1 MVLCFAH
8 GDCLHFAFAKSG
20 VNMVHFTASAWEKE
34 ICFTLIAWEGE
45 DEVEIFRTECFKGE
59 HSDF

>member
-1 MVLCFAH
+1 MVR
-8 GDCLHFAFAKSG
+8 
-20 VNMVHFTASAWEKE
+20 FTASAWEKE

-45 DEVEIFRTECFKGE
+45 DEVEIFRTECFNGE